1 LQIFLH
7 IVQSLSPFLR
17 GFAVLIVALWIAFL
31 VRMIWQAMKVH
42 KANRA
47 ILAVLDSV
55 PAANN
60 EERIDGLPLDRVN
73 LLRSAFQSSNNHA
86 KDWWNAIEGSLLPLS
101 SPVSEDRWFV
111 SNAARDLFSSEE
123 LFEDYADV
131 SHQAVPGILTA
142 LGLLGTF
149 SALLLG
155 LADLRYT
162 DKAVLGLSDL
172 INALSGKFFTSVLA
186 LGSSLI
192 FVLAERFLFATRFE
206 TLYSKV
212 CGRFDRV
219 FPRLTQ
225 ERVLIDIRKE
235 ALCQSVSL
243 SNISSDL
250 VGQLTGAFQQT
261 ILPSLSIDLAEQLT
275 KQLLPAIQ
283 KMEGALERLES
294 QKQDSVVGEFRSL
307 VATLETSITNALSD
321 MGSRFHEQ
329 LTGSAHS
336 EFAAVQETL
345 SGTSQML
352 LQMNA
357 QFELT
362 RSALSNLVDAAN
374 TSSDHQAK
382 ASQDQADALR
392 QLMHGLI
399 EEMGKNASS
408 NLQNIAGALTNVI
421 SDLSRKVEDVSET
434 MIRTVSDAAQGSQ
447 SSADALIAKSGAWT
461 EATSQQLT
469 NLLESI
475 EARSG
480 EFKAAGQSLLDAK
493 GLLADVLDRN
503 ATALKSME
511 TAARQVE
518 GYTTA
523 LTVVARNTDDTQR
536 RQAEV
541 VALSRQVVE
550 ELKQTSAGNQ
560 GILEQYNRSLNEA
573 KTVFGTLDTQ
583 IETILTKINTGMRE
597 YVQTVESNFG
607 VIVKHSNDYLP
618 QISRVLQS
626 QIQELERQLEEL
638 TSVFSKALQSG
649 AE

>member
-1 LQIFLH
+1 
-7 IVQSLSPFLR
+7 
-17 GFAVLIVALWIAFL
+17 
-31 VRMIWQAMKVH
+31 
-42 KANRA
+42 
-47 ILAVLDSV
+47 
-55 PAANN
+55 
-60 EERIDGLPLDRVN
+60 
-73 LLRSAFQSSNNHA
+73 
-86 KDWWNAIEGSLLPLS
+86 
-101 SPVSEDRWFV
+101 
-111 SNAARDLFSSEE
+111 
-123 LFEDYADV
+123 
-131 SHQAVPGILTA
+131 
-142 LGLLGTF
+142 LGTF

-162 DKAVLGLSDL
+162 EKAVLGLSDL
-172 INALSGKFFTSVLA
+172 INALAGKFFTSVLA

-206 TLYSKV
+206 RLYSKV

-225 ERVLIDIRKE
+225 ERVLMDIRKE
-235 ALCQSVSL
+235 ALGQSVSL

-275 KQLLPAIQ
+275 RQLLPAIQ

-307 VATLETSITNALSD
+307 VTTLETSITNALSD

-434 MIRTVSDAAQGSQ
+434 MIRTVSNAAQGSQ

-475 EARSG
+475 EVRSG

-493 GLLADVLDRN
+493 ALLADVLDRN

-523 LTVVARNTDDTQR
+523 LTVVARSTDDTQR

-560 GILEQYNRSLNEA
+560 GILDQYNRSLNEA

-583 IETILTKINTGMRE
+583 IETLLTKINTGMRE

-618 QISRVLQS
+618 EISRVLQS

-649 AE
+649 AK